1 MNTTNNVLISVGA
14 IVGIAVAAVVV
25 LLIVSIIAWW
35 IKKMNYFRTQQVKIK
50 EAASGIDVALTKRF
64 DLLTKQLDIC
74 KGYAKHENETLVDV
88 TKMRSNYHEGTGD
101 VKAMNDF
108 NAQMDQISKNINIV
122 IERYPELKADKMF
135 VSLSNSC
142 QDIEEHLQASRR
154 LYNAD
159 VSEYNQAIVSFP
171 GSIVANSIHATA
183 AEFFK
188 ADEAKREDV
197 KMAF

>member
-14 IVGIAVAAVVV
+14 IVGIAVAVVVV

-171 GSIVANSIHATA
+171 GSIVAKSIHATA

>member
-1 MNTTNNVLISVGA
+1 MTIGA
-14 IVGIAVAAVVV
+14 IIGIVVAVVV
-25 LLIVSIIAWW
+25 VLIIVSLIGWW
-35 IKKMNYFRTQQVKIK
+35 ISKMNYFRRQQVKIK

-64 DLLTKQLDIC
+64 DLLTKQFNIV

-88 TKMRSNYHEGTGD
+88 TKMRANYHEGTGD
-101 VKAMNDF
+101 VKEMNNF
-108 NAQMDQISKNINIV
+108 NAEMDKLSKSINIV
-122 IERYPELKADKMF
+122 VERYPELKADKMF
-135 VSLSNSC
+135 LSLTNSC
-142 QDIEEHLQASRR
+142 TDVEEHLQASRR

-171 GSIVANSIHATA
+171 GSIVASAIHATA

-197 KMAF
+197 KMDF

>member
-14 IVGIAVAAVVV
+14 IVGIAVAVVVV

-88 TKMRSNYHEGTGD
+88 TKMRSNYHEGPGD

>member
-1 MNTTNNVLISVGA
+1 MNTTNNLLISVGA
-14 IVGIAVAAVVV
+14 IVGIAVGVVVV
-25 LLIVSIIAWW
+25 LLIVSVIAWW
-35 IKKMNYFRTQQVKIK
+35 IKKMNYFRRQQVKIK

-108 NAQMDQISKNINIV
+108 NSQMDQISKSINIV

-171 GSIVANSIHATA
+171 GSIVANSIHATP

>member
-14 IVGIAVAAVVV
+14 IVGIVVAVVVV

>member
-1 MNTTNNVLISVGA
+1 MPIGA
-14 IVGIAVAAVVV
+14 IVGIAVAVIVV
-25 LLIVSIIAWW
+25 LLIIIVISWW
-35 IKKMNYFRTQQVKIK
+35 IKKMNYFRRQQVKIK

-64 DLLTKQLDIC
+64 DLLSKQLDIC

-88 TKMRSNYHEGTGD
+88 TKMRAKYHEGTGD
-101 VKAMNDF
+101 VKEMSDF
-108 NAQMDQISKNINIV
+108 NAQMDQVSKSINIV
-122 IERYPELKADKMF
+122 IERYPELKANTMF
-135 VSLSNSC
+135 ISLSNSC
-142 QDIEEHLQASRR
+142 ADIEEHLQASRR

-159 VSEYNQAIVSFP
+159 VSEYNQAIVTFP

-197 KMAF
+197 KMSF

>member
-1 MNTTNNVLISVGA
+1 MPILMSMGS
-14 IVGIAVAAVVV
+14 IVGIAIAVIVV
-25 LLIVSIIAWW
+25 LLIIIVISWW
-35 IKKMNYFRTQQVKIK
+35 INKMNYFRRQQVKIK

-64 DLLTKQLDIC
+64 DLLSKQLDIC

-101 VKAMNDF
+101 VKEMSDF
-108 NAQMDQISKNINIV
+108 NAQMDKVSKSINIV
-122 IERYPELKADKMF
+122 IERYPELKANTMF
-135 VSLSNSC
+135 ISLSNSC
-142 QDIEEHLQASRR
+142 ADIEEHLQASRR

-159 VSEYNQAIVSFP
+159 VSEYNQAIVTFP

-197 KMAF
+197 KMSF

>member
-1 MNTTNNVLISVGA
+1 MIATKPLISIPAIIGIVVG
-14 IVGIAVAAVVV
+14 VVVV
-25 LLIVSIIAWW
+25 LLIVSIIGWW
-35 IKKMNYFRTQQVKIK
+35 IRKMNYFRRQQVKIK

-88 TKMRSNYHEGTGD
+88 VKMRSNYHEGTGD
-101 VKAMNDF
+101 VKAMSDF
-108 NAQMDQISKNINIV
+108 NAQMDQVSKNINIV

-142 QDIEEHLQASRR
+142 ADIEEHLQASRR

>member
-1 MNTTNNVLISVGA
+1 MPIGT
-14 IVGIAVAAVVV
+14 IVSIAVAVIVV
-25 LLIVSIIAWW
+25 LLIIIVISWW
-35 IKKMNYFRTQQVKIK
+35 IKKMNYFRRQQVKIK

-64 DLLTKQLDIC
+64 DLLSKQLDIC

-88 TKMRSNYHEGTGD
+88 TKMRANYHKGTGD
-101 VKAMNDF
+101 VKEMSDF
-108 NAQMDQISKNINIV
+108 NAQMDQVSKSINIV
-122 IERYPELKADKMF
+122 IERYPELKANTMF
-135 VSLSNSC
+135 ISLSNSC
-142 QDIEEHLQASRR
+142 ADIEEHLQASRR

-159 VSEYNQAIVSFP
+159 VSEYNQAIVTFP

-197 KMAF
+197 KMSF

>member
-1 MNTTNNVLISVGA
+1 MNTTNNVLISVSA

>member
-1 MNTTNNVLISVGA
+1 MPIGT
-14 IVGIAVAAVVV
+14 IVGIAVAVIVV
-25 LLIVSIIAWW
+25 LLIIIVISWW
-35 IKKMNYFRTQQVKIK
+35 IKKMNYFRRQQVKIK

-64 DLLTKQLDIC
+64 DLLSKQLDIC

-88 TKMRSNYHEGTGD
+88 TKMRANYHEGTGD
-101 VKAMNDF
+101 VKEMSHF
-108 NAQMDQISKNINIV
+108 NAQMDQVSKSINIV
-122 IERYPELKADKMF
+122 IERYPELKANTMF
-135 VSLSNSC
+135 ISLSNSC
-142 QDIEEHLQASRR
+142 ADIEEHLQASRR

-159 VSEYNQAIVSFP
+159 VSEYNQAIVTFP

-197 KMAF
+197 KMSF